1 MSNFFDDLL
10 TGHLSRRQVVKAF
23 AAVPAMETAA
33 AQIKQA
39 EKEKKQARRKEGAI
53 YSPENIGG
61 GGRIERNFYREWT
74 KTSKVP
80 MVEGYSI
87 MDAKTQEVHPWPE
100 IGGNGVYL
108 NFSGNVHMDGAIM
121 EIPNRKALL
130 QSRKFYEQLV
140 VCLAGRGTTTIGN
153 PPHTNKVEWG
163 ERKPVLDSDERHAPA
178 QKRRFAASRALA
190 CDHDVPAFSELIR
203 EPGVD
208 HGFEFFVQRS
218 LRRLA

>member
-10 TGHLSRRQVVKAF
+10 TGHLSRRQVVKAL
-23 AAVPAMETAA
+23 AAVPAMGAAA
-33 AQIKQA
+33 AQVKQA
-39 EKEKKQARRKEGAI
+39 DKERKQVRRKEGAV

-100 IGGNGVYL
+100 IGGNGAYL

-121 EIPNRKALL
+121 EIPSGKSLVPA
-130 QSRKFYEQLV
+130 RKFYEQLV
-140 VCLAGRGTTTIGN
+140 YCLVGRGTTTFGDS
-153 PPHTNKVEWG
+153 HHQNKVHWG
-163 ERKPVLDSDERHAPA
+163 EGSLFAIPMNVLHQHKNDDS
-178 QKRRFAASRALA
+178 
-190 CDHDVPAFSELIR
+190 
-203 EPGVD
+203 
-208 HGFEFFVQRS
+208 
-218 LRRLA
+218 